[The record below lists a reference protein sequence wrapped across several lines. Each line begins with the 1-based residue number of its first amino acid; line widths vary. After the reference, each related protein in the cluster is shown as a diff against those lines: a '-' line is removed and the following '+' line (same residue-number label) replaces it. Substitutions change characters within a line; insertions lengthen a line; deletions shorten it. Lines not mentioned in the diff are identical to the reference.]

1 MITIKEFSML
11 CECNIQTLRYYDR
24 IGLLKPARVDDWT
37 GYRYY
42 NKSQAFEF
50 IKIKNLQA
58 ADFSISEI
66 KELMNKSNQEIY
78 EAFSVKIEEQRKKL
92 QTIVNTQKS
101 YLEETEKMKELVEN
115 VVEFMGGQLSD
126 ENMLNE
132 FGLSADD
139 AEKVVKTTREYLG
152 KWVEASTNNKEGGDQ
167 NSSDIRLEIGDEVV
181 EGMKNVAKRI
191 SELDLSDIETDITL
205 TNSSN
210 EEAESPLADDDYE
223 EVWSCHGWNH
233 VYEFIEDIPS
243 LDNDQ
248 LYNLVFRLAGEKDTK
263 TISFPLYMLS
273 AMLIR
278 EGAFGETSKGVNMGC
293 QVNKSED
300 GENHFA
306 LLKRK

>member
-1 MITIKEFSML
+1 MITIKEFSRL

-66 KELMNKSNQEIY
+66 KELLNKSNQEIY
-78 EAFSVKIEEQRKKL
+78 EAFSIKIEEQRKKL
-92 QTIVNTQKS
+92 QNIVNTQKS

-132 FGLSADD
+132 FGLNSDD
-139 AEKVVKTTREYLG
+139 AEKVVKTMREYLG
-152 KWVEASTNNKEGGDQ
+152 KWVESSITNNGGDDQ
-167 NSSDIRLEIGDEVV
+167 NASEIRLEIGDEVV
-181 EGMKNVAKRI
+181 KGMKNVAKRI
-191 SELDLSDIETDITL
+191 SELDLSDMETDISL
-205 TNSSN
+205 TNSSDDEIEN
-210 EEAESPLADDDYE
+210 PLADDDYE
-223 EVWSCHGWNH
+223 EVWCCHGWNH
-233 VYEFIEDIPS
+233 VYEFIRDIPP
-243 LDNDQ
+243 LDNNQ
-248 LYNLVFRLAGEKDTK
+248 MYKLAFELVEEKDSK

-278 EGAFGETSKGVNMGC
+278 EGALGETNKGVNMGC
-293 QVNKSED
+293 QVNQSKD
-300 GENHFA
+300 GENHFT